1 MRAADINTN
10 LVDSYYTLLRNLSPN
25 TKLELIA
32 RLSKSM
38 KTTKKAKDNS
48 WKSLFGA
55 LVIDQSADEFV
66 EELKKDRK
74 FSRKEIDL

>member
-1 MRAADINTN
+1 
-10 LVDSYYTLLRNLSPN
+10 
-25 TKLELIA
+25 
-32 RLSKSM
+32 M

-48 WKSLFGA
+48 WKALFGA

-66 EELKKDRK
+66 EELKKERK